1 MELVS
6 LLKFKAK
13 ITQGETQTLLE
24 IQDKINRFITTPDG
38 IQDHLIAVLNLL
50 HRGLEIDYVRFLEEI
65 FFDFYVL
72 RTNTS
77 PNVQRIYNQ
86 LSEIKNYQ
94 EDSLEEQTHLVNL
107 YRNIVSDAFDPY
119 LTLIVATLQFIE
131 GTFTT
136 MQHANLS
143 QAEFNKHEYAYARM
157 KPTSLFDGYN
167 SIVRNAVSHIGSD
180 GVIYEHG
187 RIVLRSIKRGS
198 PPVIKLEIWSNQVL
212 RENILRLLD
221 FIHAIE
227 SCIEIVGFDTS
238 DIVKGSLNLFHQFL
252 DKIATKQHRLQMHI
266 DLESQVEQ
274 ILRHESENN
283 GTKLKALSSILS
295 DEYKKR
301 NMPLDGLAFDNR
313 GKRVRID
320 VPATVVDAN
329 NDAEITQ
336 KILTLMR
343 YGIVAAPLYKF
354 YYENFVITETSSEK
368 TDVMSIESSTK
379 DLDDYGREEIGLY
392 DLLHDSKTFLN
403 GQKIDVIVDFNKLE
417 QLDYVTLDRRF
428 PRRKR

>member
-1 MELVS
+1 MELVG
-6 LLKFKAK
+6 LLKFKTK
-13 ITQGETQTLLE
+13 LTQREIETLAE
-24 IQDKINRFITTPDG
+24 IQHKINRFNTTPDRM
-38 IQDHLIAVLNLL
+38 QDYLIAVLNLL
-50 HRGLEIDYVRFLEEI
+50 HRGLQIDHVRFLEEI
-65 FFDFYVL
+65 FFDFYSL

-86 LSEIKNYQ
+86 LSEITNYQ

-119 LTLIVATLQFIE
+119 LSLIVATLQFIE

-157 KPTSLFDGYN
+157 KPTNLFDGYN
-167 SIVRNAVSHIGSD
+167 SNVRNAVSHTGSN
-180 GVIYEHG
+180 GVIYEPG
-187 RIVLRSIKRGS
+187 RIVFRNIKRGS
-198 PPVIKLEIWSNQVL
+198 PPAVKFEIWSNQVL

-238 DIVKGSLNLFHQFL
+238 DIVKGSVTLFHQFL
-252 DKIATKQHRLQMHI
+252 DKIATKQHRLQMHGH
-266 DLESQVEQ
+266 LESQVEQ
-274 ILRHESENN
+274 ILRQESENY
-283 GTKLKALSSILS
+283 GTKLKALSSILF

-301 NMPLDGLAFDNR
+301 NMPLHSLAFDNE

-320 VPATVVDAN
+320 VPATVVDTD
-329 NDAEITQ
+329 NDLEIIQ
-336 KILTLMR
+336 KILKLMR
-343 YGIVAAPLYKF
+343 YGAVAAPLCKF
-354 YYENFVITETSSEK
+354 YYENFVIIETLSEK
-368 TDVMSIESSTK
+368 MNVMSIEASTK

-417 QLDYVTLDRRF
+417 ELDYLGLDRRF